1 MNNKCKE
8 LEVLL
13 YIFIYILDCNWENT
27 NRNTYRFNIVWNI
40 WFINYN
46 RKGRELVGKAHH
58 LDELNEYNENYN
70 KFRKWLEDFN
80 KNINNPDLQEIKTKE
95 DFDKF
100 ISDLDEAVDSIKDF
114 KSL

>member
-1 MNNKCKE
+1 M
-8 LEVLL
+8 
-13 YIFIYILDCNWENT
+13 
-27 NRNTYRFNIVWNI
+27 
-40 WFINYN
+40 
-46 RKGRELVGKAHH
+46 
-58 LDELNEYNENYN
+58 NEYNENYN

-80 KNINNPDLQEIKTKE
+80 KNINNPNLQEIKTKE